1 MMLTQDRKERLR
13 MITKLFNL
21 YPLGKDRSPKEA
33 MAAYLEELRDI
44 PVHWISRGLADTT
57 REAGRIFM
65 PSVSEIRTKAAQLI
79 RRHRRVQQGKD
90 PNTPHGRNELHL
102 EREFRW
108 ANGTPQLA
116 SPTPLRVAGR
126 HA

>member
-1 MMLTQDRKERLR
+1 MMLTRDRQERLR
-13 MITKLFNL
+13 MMTKLFNL

-44 PVHWISRGLADTT
+44 PVHWISRSLADTT
-57 REAGRIFM
+57 RETGRIFM

-90 PNTPHGRNELHL
+90 PNTPHGHDELHQA
-102 EREFRW
+102 REFRW
-108 ANGTPQLA
+108 ANGKPKLTA
-116 SPTPLRVAGR
+116 PTPLRVAGR
-126 HA
+126 NA